1 MLDSKRDYP
10 EAHVY
15 LYGIAAVEGDA
26 DEMRKQL
33 AWAQGR
39 TGIEDILL
47 AQQADTEAFYGR
59 RGEAREFSR
68 RAIESAQRAGKTEAA
83 AQWQMN
89 EALWEAEFGDL
100 EGAQHGV
107 AAALAV
113 ASTRDLQTLAALILA
128 QSGDARH
135 AQTMSD
141 DLARR
146 YPLDTLI
153 NGYWLPTIRA
163 AIELDHNN
171 PAEAIKVLQG
181 AASYELAAVL
191 FTGNWTAPLHPAYVR
206 GRAYLLLHRGKE
218 ASLEY
223 QKFLDHRGAV
233 RNLPLGALARL
244 GLAHAYAMQEEPVRA
259 RNAYQDFL
267 TLWKDADPDIPILM
281 NAKAEYAKLQ

>member
-1 MLDSKRDYP
+1 MLDRNRDYP

-15 LYGIAAVEGDA
+15 LYGIAAVDGDVE
-26 DEMRKQL
+26 EMRKQL
-33 AWAQGR
+33 AWAHGK

-89 EALWEAEFGDL
+89 AALREAEFGNL
-100 EGAQHGV
+100 EEAHRAV
-107 AAALAV
+107 AAALDV

-128 QSGDARH
+128 QSGDVRH

-141 DLARR
+141 ELARH

-163 AIELDHNN
+163 AIELDRNN
-171 PAEAIKVLQG
+171 PGEAIKVLQG
-181 AASYELAAVL
+181 AATYELAAVL
-191 FTGNWTAPLHPAYVR
+191 FTGNWTAPLHPACVR
-206 GRAYLLLHRGKE
+206 GQAYLMLHRGKE

-223 QKFLDHRGAV
+223 RKFLGPSGRGKE
-233 RNLPLGALARL
+233 LPPGCVGAAWTCPRICSAGGTRESSQCLPSLFYSLERRRPRHPHSDECQ
-244 GLAHAYAMQEEPVRA
+244 G
-259 RNAYQDFL
+259 
-267 TLWKDADPDIPILM
+267 
-281 NAKAEYAKLQ
+281 